1 MQILLIQ
8 TLVPN
13 MKLAQKD
20 KYLKKLKN
28 QSIKIY
34 SQHNPLQGCHKK
46 ELGSISIMEP
56 LETIKNNKRA

>member
-1 MQILLIQ
+1 
-8 TLVPN
+8 

-20 KYLKKLKN
+20 KYSKN

-34 SQHNPLQGCHKK
+34 SEHNPLQVCYKK
-46 ELGSISIMEP
+46 ELGSISIMET